1 MPAVERLV
9 DTARSS
15 PRSQRRKVKTSAL
28 LEPPAPNLNAEEI
41 RKPTERESQQAV
53 GKSEPGS
60 PQTSRKHVKAEAA
73 VVEKQVQAQAEQ
85 GILKKIVLRKGIKI
99 EEDEEEIQ
107 KSETQVGAE
116 TPTETN
122 RNRKVNFEDEKAQ
135 INGITPTSTKRKRTV
150 KVEGAVKA
158 EECEPSPK
166 KTKRKRIAEV
176 KEEEAVDSEA
186 SPEKAK
192 RKTKLKDEEEK
203 GEDGE
208 EGPKKIK
215 RKRKTNEEKEAE
227 AMPLAARTTGLQM
240 FIGAHVSAAKG
251 VHNTVTNCVHIGGNA
266 FAMFLKSQRK
276 WENPPLQDEHKDQ
289 FVSGC
294 RDHKYDAA
302 SHVLPHGSYLVNLAQ
317 EEDEKATQAYNA
329 FIDDLH
335 RCEALGIKLYNFHPG
350 STGSKPRPS
359 AIARIAGALNRAHKT
374 THNVTPVLETMA
386 GGGNVVGSTFED
398 LRDIIEQVNDK
409 SRIGV
414 CLDTCHVFAAGYDLR
429 SPATFKRTLDE
440 FDKTVG
446 IKYLRAL
453 HLNDSKAPFASHRDL
468 HQNIG
473 LGFLGLRAFH
483 NVMNEPRFE
492 GLPMVLETPIDRK
505 NPETGKDI
513 EDKSIWAREIKM
525 LEGLIGVDADGD
537 EFKALEK
544 ELADQGAEERKKL
557 QDVFDR
563 KVEKDRKA
571 LEKGQMKL
579 SFGGKKK
586 KEAEE
591 DGASDA
597 EI

>member
-1 MPAVERLV
+1 M
-9 DTARSS
+9 
-15 PRSQRRKVKTSAL
+15 
-28 LEPPAPNLNAEEI
+28 
-41 RKPTERESQQAV
+41 
-53 GKSEPGS
+53 
-60 PQTSRKHVKAEAA
+60 KAEAA
-73 VVEKQVQAQAEQ
+73 VVEKRVQAQAVQ
-85 GILKKIVLRKGIKI
+85 RILKQRVLRKDIKI
-99 EEDEEEIQ
+99 EEDEDEIQ
-107 KSETQVGAE
+107 KSETKVGAE

-122 RNRKVNFEDEKAQ
+122 RNRKVNSQDEKAQ
-135 INGITPTSTKRKRTV
+135 MNGITPTSAKRKRTV

-158 EECEPSPK
+158 EDSEPSPK

-215 RKRKTNEEKEAE
+215 RKRKTKEEKEAE

-409 SRIGV
+409 TRIGV

-473 LGFLGLRAFH
+473 LGFLGLRAFY
-483 NVMNEPRFE
+483 NIMNEPRFE

-505 NPETGKDI
+505 DPETGKEI

-544 ELADQGAEERKKL
+544 DLADQGAEERKKL

-571 LEKGQMKL
+571 LEKGQSKL

-586 KEAEE
+586 KKAEE
-591 DGASDA
+591 NGTSDA